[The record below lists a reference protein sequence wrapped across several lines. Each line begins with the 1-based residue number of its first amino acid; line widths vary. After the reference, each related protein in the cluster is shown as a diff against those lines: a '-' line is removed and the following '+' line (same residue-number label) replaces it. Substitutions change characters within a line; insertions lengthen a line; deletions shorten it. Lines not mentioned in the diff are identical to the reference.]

1 MSSTNPGDPPDRP
14 SLQTGS
20 LRSGLN
26 PAGMG
31 DSRRDEA
38 PTQRPIGVFPA
49 LGVLV
54 LLLVAIVLLRGLL
67 G

>member
-1 MSSTNPGDPPDRP
+1 MSNSNPGDSPDRP
-14 SLQTGS
+14 LLQTGS

-31 DSRRDEA
+31 EPRCGKT
-38 PTQRPIGVFPA
+38 PTQRPIGVFLA
-49 LGVLV
+49 LGVLL
-54 LLLVAIVLLRGLL
+54 LLLVAIFLLRGLL